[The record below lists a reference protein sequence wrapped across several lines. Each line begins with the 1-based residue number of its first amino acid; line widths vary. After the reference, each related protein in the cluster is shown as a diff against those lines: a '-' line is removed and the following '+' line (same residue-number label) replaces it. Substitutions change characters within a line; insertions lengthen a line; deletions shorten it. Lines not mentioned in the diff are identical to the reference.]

1 MLTPALRAAYSPDA
15 LAQAY
20 SEMCGAESAAPT
32 ILEVVTTLTEWPER
46 QDGDVGWAY
55 VAIAGHMYSEAIT
68 CIVVGSPGNYQIRS
82 IEWGRP

>member
-1 MLTPALRAAYSPDA
+1 
-15 LAQAY
+15 
-20 SEMCGAESAAPT
+20 MCGAESAAPT

-55 VAIAGHMYSEAIT
+55 VAIAGHMYSEAVT
-68 CIVVGSPGNYQIRS
+68 CIVVGSPGKYQIRS